1 MKSIRI
7 WVLIITILSV
17 FAATGFA
24 ETKFVSDSIPLSFRS
39 GPSFENKILK
49 YLKPGQTLDLLQLGE
64 KWSKV
69 RLSDGK
75 EGWVLSRYLADQ
87 PASRDVLERLRVKH
101 QHLMEQAEQLSDANE
116 QLGIEN
122 KKLMAAVSDHEKALE
137 ALRKDYQTL
146 QSESAEFITLKK
158 QHDEAASS
166 LQERNNRLASLEEQV
181 ASMELNYTIK
191 WFLAGSGVLVL
202 GIIIGFISRRP
213 RRRSSLL

>member
-7 WVLIITILSV
+7 GLLISSILLI
-17 FAATGFA
+17 FTAAGLA
-24 ETKFVSDSIPLSFRS
+24 ETKYVSDNIPLSFRS

-49 YLKPGQTLDLLQLGE
+49 YLKPGQLLDLMQPGE
-64 KWSKV
+64 MWSKV

-75 EGWVLSRYLADQ
+75 EGWVLSRYLTDY

-101 QHLMEQAEQLSDANE
+101 QNLTEQADQLSDANE
-116 QLGIEN
+116 KLADEN
-122 KKLMAAVSDHEKALE
+122 RKLMAAVSDHEKALE
-137 ALRKDYQTL
+137 TLRKDYQTL

-158 QHDEAASS
+158 KHDEAAAS
-166 LQERNNRLASLEEQV
+166 LQDRNNRLATLEEQV